1 MELNAARGPTDS
13 RPYSCSQTNKISQMK
28 SFDVRREDGENLKAL
43 SAISND
49 FENTVKLEFVR

>member
-1 MELNAARGPTDS
+1 
-13 RPYSCSQTNKISQMK
+13 MK